1 MPHSVL
7 SAIGYKYV
15 VPTPTTQQPPGKKPR
30 RHFRPKNTFCFYVLH
45 SNVALYITRLRVVE
59 SSDMWNRNIPA
70 NYFNFN
76 SKFDETGKSRQQ
88 RRSRAVWQECALPG
102 SSIRSTHIAL
112 GTLFLSDHRPGMSSV
127 LAPDI
132 SVFTSHFSGPTGCAT
147 LGATGRKIL

>member
-7 SAIGYKYV
+7 SAIRYKYV

-30 RHFRPKNTFCFYVLH
+30 SHFRPENSFCFYVLH
-45 SNVALYITRLRVVE
+45 SNVALYVTRLRVVE
-59 SSDMWNRNIPA
+59 SSDIPA

-76 SKFDETGKSRQQ
+76 SNFDETGKSRQQ
-88 RRSRAVWQECALPG
+88 RRSRAVWQECALAG

-132 SVFTSHFSGPTGCAT
+132 SVFTSQSSGPTGCAT
-147 LGATGRKIL
+147 LGATGRKVGNVNI